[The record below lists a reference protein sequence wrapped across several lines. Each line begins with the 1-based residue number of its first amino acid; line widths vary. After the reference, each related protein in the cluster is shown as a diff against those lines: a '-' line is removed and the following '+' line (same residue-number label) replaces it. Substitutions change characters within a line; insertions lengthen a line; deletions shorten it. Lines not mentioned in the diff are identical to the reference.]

1 MVFLMNFK
9 LDQQQAEVEKN
20 VETQLFELITK
31 VQSFYFI
38 SGAGSGKT
46 HALITGVNKF
56 ITSNY
61 TQLISTNQKAL
72 CITYTNNASDE
83 IKHRLG
89 DNDLVLTSTIHS
101 YIWDVV
107 KYHMELLLDEH
118 ITFLNEEIERIHGE
132 LYEIQTENSSILKV
146 RDLEEDHF
154 FSIIDCILEDKSKFY
169 DSLNSASTFWGY
181 LETITDEKTFNHLKG
196 NYQKLSSA
204 FKKAMKSQEF
214 KQCLCKIQAKE
225 DKYTEIRYFNTKNIE
240 ILHKNIIGHDTLLL
254 YSYRLIQKYPLIS
267 KCIIDAHPLIFIDE
281 YQDTDESII
290 NLFLGIHHIAQQ
302 ENKKLCLG
310 FFGDPMQ
317 TIYKSNVHTE
327 SKDLTKLVKNINRRS
342 HQNIVSCINKIRGC
356 NQDVQQKPIKIYNDN
371 YSLTLT
377 IENEGNYT
385 NEYLSYILDK
395 YKSEWNVNE
404 NSKLAC
410 LVLKNEMLSQ
420 LCGFDHLYTIMLDIY
435 KIEHAKGFEK
445 IGSEFLFRELR
456 YAGSLPSLIHDLLMP
471 LYLLKRKPN
480 FSISDIFNKHPIQ
493 KHSLSD
499 ILDSIEIID
508 SLDLKCLNDFTK
520 KISEIYQAQNPK
532 IQELIKYNFDIL
544 IEDLDEAKKKIIK
557 TCRLKDSA
565 NIEPLLDKLF
575 NLDIEQFFLWLDF
588 IYQSYRDTMVSYLT
602 CHASKGLEF
611 DNVIIFLSD
620 TFNRKEGFFSNLLNS
635 DLNLSLD
642 TQLESARRL
651 LYVSSSRAIKNLKII
666 LFTNKKVDES
676 KIQYLL
682 T

>member
-1 MVFLMNFK
+1 MNFK
-9 LDQQQAEVEKN
+9 LDQQQAEIEKDVEA
-20 VETQLFELITK
+20 QLFKLITNA
-31 VQSFYFI
+31 QSFYFI

-56 ITSNY
+56 INSNY
-61 TQLISTNQKAL
+61 TQLISNSQKAL

-107 KYHMELLLDEH
+107 KYHMDLLLDEH
-118 ITFLNEEIERIHGE
+118 MIFLNEEIANIHSE
-132 LYEIQTENSSILKV
+132 LYELQTDNPALLKV
-146 RDLEEDHF
+146 RDLEEAQLH
-154 FSIIDCILEDKSKFY
+154 SIIDRILEDKNKFY
-169 DSLNSASTFWGY
+169 ESLKSASTFWAY
-181 LETITDEKTFNHLKG
+181 LKTITDENTFNQLKG
-196 NYQKLSSA
+196 NYQKLSSV

-214 KQCLCKIQAKE
+214 KTCICKIQAKE
-225 DKYTEIRYFNTKNIE
+225 GKYTEIRYFNTKNIE
-240 ILHKNIIGHDTLLL
+240 VLYKNIIGHDTLLM
-254 YSYRLIQKYPLIS
+254 YSSRLIQKYPLLS

-281 YQDTDESII
+281 YQDTDENII
-290 NLFLGIHHIAQQ
+290 NLFLEIHHIAQQ
-302 ENKKLCLG
+302 ENKKICLG

-317 TIYKSNVHTE
+317 TIYKNNVHVE
-327 SKDLTKLVKNINRRS
+327 SKNLTKLVKNINRRS

-356 NQDVQQKPIKIYNDN
+356 NQDVLQKPIKIYKEK

-377 IENEGNYT
+377 IENEDNYT
-385 NEYLSYILDK
+385 NEYLSSILDK
-395 YKSEWNVNE
+395 YKYEWNVSE

-420 LCGFDHLYTIMLDIY
+420 LCGFEHLYTVMLDIY
-435 KIEHAKGFEK
+435 QREHAKGFEM

-471 LYLLKRKPN
+471 LYLLKRKSD
-480 FSISDIFNKHPIQ
+480 FSISDLFNKGSIQ

-499 ILDSIEIID
+499 ILDSIKIID
-508 SLDLKCLNDFTK
+508 SLDFKCLDDFAN
-520 KISEIYQAQNPK
+520 KISETYSKQNPK
-532 IQELIKYNFDIL
+532 VQELIKYNFDIL
-544 IEDLDEAKKKIIK
+544 IEGLGSAKEKIID
-557 TCRLKDSA
+557 TCRFKDTI
-565 NIEPLLDKLF
+565 NTQPLLDRLF

-588 IYQSYRDTMVSYLT
+588 IYQNYSDTMISYLT

-620 TFNRKEGFFSNLLNS
+620 SFNRKEGFFSNLLNS
-635 DLNLSLD
+635 DLNSSLD
-642 TQLESARRL
+642 IQLESARRL

-666 LFTNKKVDES
+666 LFTNKEVDES
-676 KIQYLL
+676 KIQHLL
-682 T
+682 K

>member
-1 MVFLMNFK
+1 MNFK
-9 LDQQQAEVEKN
+9 LDQQQAEIEKDVEA
-20 VETQLFELITK
+20 QLFKLITNA
-31 VQSFYFI
+31 QSFYFI

-56 ITSNY
+56 INSNY
-61 TQLISTNQKAL
+61 TQLISNSQKAL

-107 KYHMELLLDEH
+107 KYHMDLLLDEH
-118 ITFLNEEIERIHGE
+118 MIFLNEEIANIHSE
-132 LYEIQTENSSILKV
+132 LYELQTDNPALLKV
-146 RDLEEDHF
+146 RDLEEAQLH
-154 FSIIDCILEDKSKFY
+154 SIIDRILEDKNKFY
-169 DSLNSASTFWGY
+169 ESLKSASTFWAY
-181 LETITDEKTFNHLKG
+181 LKTITDENTFNQLKG
-196 NYQKLSSA
+196 NYQKLSSV

-214 KQCLCKIQAKE
+214 KTCICKIQAKE
-225 DKYTEIRYFNTKNIE
+225 GKYTEIRYFNTKNIE
-240 ILHKNIIGHDTLLL
+240 VLYKNIIGHDTLLM
-254 YSYRLIQKYPLIS
+254 YSSRLIQKYPLLS

-281 YQDTDESII
+281 YQDTDENII
-290 NLFLGIHHIAQQ
+290 NLFLEIHHIAQQ
-302 ENKKLCLG
+302 ENKKICLG

-317 TIYKSNVHTE
+317 TIYKNNVHVE
-327 SKDLTKLVKNINRRS
+327 SKNLTKLVKNINRRS

-356 NQDVQQKPIKIYNDN
+356 NQDVLQKPIKIYKEK

-377 IENEGNYT
+377 IENEDNYT
-385 NEYLSYILDK
+385 NEYLSSILDK
-395 YKSEWNVNE
+395 YKYEWNVSE

-420 LCGFDHLYTIMLDIY
+420 LCGFEHLYTVMLDIY
-435 KIEHAKGFEK
+435 QREHAKGFEM

-471 LYLLKRKPN
+471 LYLLKRKSD
-480 FSISDIFNKHPIQ
+480 FSISDLFNKGSIQ

-499 ILDSIEIID
+499 ILDSIKIID
-508 SLDLKCLNDFTK
+508 SLDFKCLDDFAN
-520 KISEIYQAQNPK
+520 KISETYSKQNPK
-532 IQELIKYNFDIL
+532 VQELIKYNFDIL
-544 IEDLDEAKKKIIK
+544 IEGLGSAKEKIID
-557 TCRLKDSA
+557 TCRFKDTI
-565 NIEPLLDKLF
+565 NTQPLLDRLF

-588 IYQSYRDTMVSYLT
+588 IYQNYSDTMISYLT

-620 TFNRKEGFFSNLLNS
+620 PFNRKEGFFSNLLNS
-635 DLNLSLD
+635 DLNSSLD
-642 TQLESARRL
+642 IQLESARRL

-666 LFTNKKVDES
+666 LFTNKEVDES
-676 KIQYLL
+676 KIQHLL
-682 T
+682 K